1 MKSSKRAFSLDALR
15 GYAILTMVLSGT
27 IANTLPSWMYH
38 TQVPPPYHIFNPFIY
53 GITWVDLVFP
63 FFLFAM
69 GAAFPFSL
77 GRKFDEGVSR
87 WRLSFDSILRGF
99 QLAFFA
105 IFLQHI
111 YPWTL
116 SDPQDYRAWFITLG
130 GFLLLFPMFM
140 RLPWEIP
147 HWLRLVIKIGAYGFA
162 FLLLFTLHYA
172 DGRTFS
178 LDYSNI
184 IILVLANMAIFGSL
198 VYILTIHN
206 RIARIAILPFIMAI
220 LLCMSV
226 NFNGSWQKTL
236 FDFSPLPWL
245 YKFYYLKYLFIV
257 IPGSIAGEYLLE
269 WIRNTEKA
277 RREHQQK
284 EKKGAILLLSITMGL
299 IVWNLYG
306 LFTRQLVFNLFVTIA
321 LLAIGFVSLYKTP
334 TAYLQLWKKL
344 FVAGSYLL
352 LLGLFFEAFEGGIRK
367 DPSTFSYYF
376 VTSGLAFMALI
387 SFSILCDFFQW
398 KHATAFITMSGQNP
412 MIAYVGSSVVVGP
425 LLHITGLMRY
435 MDILSQNAWQG
446 LIRGVIITTLV
457 TLLAMFFTK
466 IKWFWRT

>member
-38 TQVPPPYHIFNPFIY
+38 TQVPPPDHIFNPFIY

-344 FVAGSYLL
+344 FVAGSICC
-352 LLGLFFEAFEGGIRK
+352 F
-367 DPSTFSYYF
+367 
-376 VTSGLAFMALI
+376 
-387 SFSILCDFFQW
+387 
-398 KHATAFITMSGQNP
+398 
-412 MIAYVGSSVVVGP
+412 
-425 LLHITGLMRY
+425 
-435 MDILSQNAWQG
+435 
-446 LIRGVIITTLV
+446 
-457 TLLAMFFTK
+457 
-466 IKWFWRT
+466 